1 MLSVDD
7 QFSMALLVRNDLE
20 MSPGKVAVQCAH
32 AAVDC
37 SLQARKVIPQL
48 FEMWRNT
55 GSRKICLVAL
65 DEEDILY
72 WKEKCVEV
80 GIVHSIVRDA
90 GRTEVPA
97 QTITVLGVGPA
108 HKTSLDD
115 IFSNLDL
122 YGVE

>member
-7 QFSMALLVRNDLE
+7 QLSMALLVRNDLE
-20 MSPGKVAVQCAH
+20 MTPGKVAVQCAH

-37 SLQARKVIPQL
+37 SLQARKAIPQI

-72 WKEKCVEV
+72 WKEKCAEV
-80 GIVHSIVRDA
+80 GLVHSLVRDA
-90 GRTEVPA
+90 GRTEVSA

-115 IFSNLDL
+115 LFSNLDL

>member
-1 MLSVDD
+1 
-7 QFSMALLVRNDLE
+7 
-20 MSPGKVAVQCAH
+20 
-32 AAVDC
+32 
-37 SLQARKVIPQL
+37 
-48 FEMWRNT
+48 

-80 GIVHSIVRDA
+80 GLVHSIVRDA

>member
-7 QFSMALLVRNDLE
+7 QLSMALLVRNDLE
-20 MSPGKVAVQCAH
+20 MTPGKVAVQCAH

-37 SLQARKVIPQL
+37 SLQARKSIPQI

-55 GSRKICLVAL
+55 GSRKICLLAI

-72 WKEKCVEV
+72 WKEKCGEV
-80 GIVHSIVRDA
+80 GLVHSIVRDA
-90 GRTEVPA
+90 GRTEVSA
-97 QTITVLGVGPA
+97 ETITVLGVGPA

-115 IFSNLDL
+115 LFSNLDL

>member
-7 QFSMALLVRNDLE
+7 QLSMALLVRNDLE
-20 MSPGKVAVQCAH
+20 MTPGKVAVQCAH

-37 SLQARKVIPQL
+37 SLQARKIIPQI

-72 WKEKCVEV
+72 WKEKCNEV
-80 GIVHSIVRDA
+80 GLVHSLVRDA
-90 GRTEVPA
+90 GRTEVPSE
-97 QTITVLGVGPA
+97 TITVLGVGPA

-115 IFSNLDL
+115 LFSNLDL

>member
-7 QFSMALLVRNDLE
+7 QLSMALLVRNDLE
-20 MSPGKVAVQCAH
+20 MTPGKVAVQCAH

-37 SLQARKVIPQL
+37 SLQARKIIPQI

-55 GSRKICLVAL
+55 GSRKICLAAL

-72 WKEKCVEV
+72 WKEKCNEV
-80 GIVHSIVRDA
+80 GLVHSLVRDA
-90 GRTEVPA
+90 GRTEVPSE
-97 QTITVLGVGPA
+97 TITVLGVGPA

-115 IFSNLDL
+115 LFSNLDL